1 MMRTTKLVLSLGSVL
16 AVTLTCLAQNDP
28 ARPPGKPGQPQIQT
42 GDQITYPLKGVRA
55 RDLIGKNVEN
65 EQGKKVGDINDV
77 LIDVPQSRV
86 AGVIVGVGGV
96 LGVGEHPRIVP
107 PQVFEWNA
115 TDKKLML
122 RMDEQLRTGKTRAED
137 LKSYNELTQ
146 VYRDYQQEPYWDKQ
160 TRQPVRD
167 KDGQI
172 TKETQSPNQAT
183 QFRLRKAK
191 ELLGANVDDTANKK
205 LGEIEDLVVD
215 LHSGRLVLIAVGAGG
230 VLGVGEK
237 LVAIPPSQLQMNPDG
252 KFMINATVDQLK
264 TAPQF
269 DKHQWPDLNDAA
281 WVSKVYGHYGDRSYW
296 IEGNRQPVRDIDK
309 KP

>member
-1 MMRTTKLVLSLGSVL
+1 MMRTTKLAVSLGSVL

-28 ARPPGKPGQPQIQT
+28 ARPASKPGQPQIQT
-42 GDQITYPLKGVRA
+42 GDAPAYTFMGVRA

-65 EQGKKVGDINDV
+65 DQGKKVGDINDI
-77 LIDVPQSRV
+77 LIDVPQARV
-86 AGVIVGVGGV
+86 AGVVVGVGGV

-107 PQVFEWNA
+107 PQVFSYHA
-115 TDKKLML
+115 TDKKIML

-160 TRQPVRD
+160 TRQAVRD
-167 KDGQI
+167 RDTTKDDQ
-172 TKETQSPNQAT
+172 PPQAT

-191 ELLGANVDDTANKK
+191 ELLGAKVDDTANKK
-205 LGEIEDLVVD
+205 LGDIEDLVVD
-215 LHSGRLVLIAVGAGG
+215 LHSGRLVLIALGAGG

-252 KFMINATVDQLK
+252 KFMLNTTMEQLK
-264 TAPQF
+264 SAPQF
-269 DKHQWPDLNDAA
+269 DKHQWPDLNNQT
-281 WVSKVYGHYGDRSYW
+281 WLSQVYSHFGDRPYW
-296 IEGNRQPVRDIDK
+296 SDRQPVRERDLDK